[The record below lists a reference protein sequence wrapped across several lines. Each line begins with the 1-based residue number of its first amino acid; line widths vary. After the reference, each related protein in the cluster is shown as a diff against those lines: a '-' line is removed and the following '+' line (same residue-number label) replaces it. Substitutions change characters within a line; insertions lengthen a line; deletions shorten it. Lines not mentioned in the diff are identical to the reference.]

1 MAAKEHA
8 QKVSFTMVEKGRG
21 QKVNL
26 SMAGKGRVK

>member
-1 MAAKEHA
+1 MA